1 MDSGVDNKGQRKTKE
16 AGVSGMPQ
24 AGMICGKGAM
34 SIPFLQRGGDH
45 QHSTGTAPIFP
56 VKTQKYL
63 FLTQGKHL

>member
-45 QHSTGTAPIFP
+45 
-56 VKTQKYL
+56 
-63 FLTQGKHL
+63 